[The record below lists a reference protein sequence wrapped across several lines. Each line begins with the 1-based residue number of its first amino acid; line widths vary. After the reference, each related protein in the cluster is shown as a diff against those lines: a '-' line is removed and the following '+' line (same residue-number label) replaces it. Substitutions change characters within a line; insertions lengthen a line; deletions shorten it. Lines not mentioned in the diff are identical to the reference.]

1 MCSQNMQCIHRNSP
15 TQSLGVDFSP
25 TASREAVC
33 AVGAFGTRTRAGRE
47 GTCGRWWV
55 RRRPLSIHYRSNMI
69 ISIMSISGETFEP
82 IRHNTNMCLQ
92 SLQHIS
98 RNILGH

>member
-1 MCSQNMQCIHRNSP
+1 MCSQNMQCIHHGSP

-33 AVGAFGTRTRAGRE
+33 AVGTFGTRTRAGRE
-47 GTCGRWWV
+47 GTFGRWWV

-82 IRHNTNMCLQ
+82 IR
-92 SLQHIS
+92 
-98 RNILGH
+98 